1 MGIFCFPSRTNNDKV
16 NENKTNIK
24 DTYSKNTKLRI
35 HICGLWLENENEI
48 VCKKI
53 KDNIKE
59 EIDLDSN
66 DKDRDFKEYESTLLT
81 PEICEE
87 IENNIENDKVSEL
100 KIVNHAIL
108 CFGDNNNMDMVLK
121 KFRVIHRPRI
131 ILIVNEEI
139 KINKEGK
146 KYITMIIRK
155 GMNNE
160 ELKDY
165 IITSLN
171 EIYRYY
177 NEQNDNEDLYDY
189 NFPLK
194 ILLTGV
200 RLSGKSTFVNLF
212 FNKLLAFITNDT
224 EFGTLKISEYNI
236 KDKDNRKSIKLID
249 TPGINSK
256 KKINEITLNEI
267 NKYIKENKIDFIL
280 FFYNEGNFLGEGK
293 ILLKL
298 LDKSEIPVFFIINK
312 SRKIEDN
319 DINEDIQSK
328 IIFLKQI
335 GCKRL
340 SNEEYFIE
348 VNLKSNSIGQFFG
361 MESIFDKMEKFEMN
375 KINKDNKINES
386 KREEKK
392 IENILNIINYY
403 KNKKDWDKDEVEII
417 RKEKDNIN

>member
-1 MGIFCFPSRTNNDKV
+1 MK
-16 NENKTNIK
+16 KTNF
-24 DTYSKNTKLRI
+24 KNTKLRI
-35 HICGLWLENENEI
+35 HICGLWQEKQNEI
-48 VCKKI
+48 IYKNI

-81 PEICEE
+81 PEICEQ
-87 IENNIENDKVSEL
+87 IEQNIEQDKTSNL
-100 KIVNHAIL
+100 KIVNHALL
-108 CFGDNNNMDMVLK
+108 CFGDNNDMDMVLK
-121 KFRVIHRPRI
+121 KFSFIHRPRI
-131 ILIVNEEI
+131 ILIANEEK
-139 KINKEGK
+139 KINREGK
-146 KYITMIIRK
+146 KYITIIIKK
-155 GMNNE
+155 GMSNE

-171 EIYRYY
+171 GIYRYY
-177 NEQNDNEDLYDY
+177 NEQNVNEEYDY

-194 ILLTGV
+194 ILLVGI

-212 FNKLLAFITNDT
+212 FNKLLAFTTNDT
-224 EFGTLKISEYNI
+224 EFGTLKTSEYNI
-236 KDKDNRKSIKLID
+236 KDNDKQKSIKLID
-249 TPGINSK
+249 TPGINYN
-256 KKINEITLNEI
+256 KKINERNLNEI

-335 GCKRL
+335 GCNRL

-348 VNLKSNSIGQFFG
+348 VNLKSNSIGEFFG

-375 KINKDNKINES
+375 KINKNNKIIES
-386 KREEKK
+386 KSEGNKN
-392 IENILNIINYY
+392 ENILKIINYY

-417 RKEKDNIN
+417 KK